1 MEQLQ
6 EHTQQAGKKPPAA
19 LVVASQHAWHL
30 WHRTDAGRHVSGPGF
45 SPACCAY
52 CSYLTRRPHC
62 YLPQFVYPGASAST
76 PVKVFRD
83 IRLHLCCVVCF
94 TENEEGGWGVLK
106 GDSTLV
112 RGQTDGLCV
121 GYLQPG
127 GGWGNLAVVAE
138 VRSQG
143 SRAKAP
149 QNVIKIKCKRR
160 LRGGFCRWCAQE
172 SCHFYAVSLIHSLY
186 QFVIQGEE
194 AWPAR
199 LIRPRAEKLAFFFLF
214 FPERPEERMN
224 S

>member
-1 MEQLQ
+1 MLRILQLPD
-6 EHTQQAGKKPPAA
+6 TTPPLLPTAIC
-19 LVVASQHAWHL
+19 LSGRIGFHACQSIQ
-30 WHRTDAGRHVSGPGF
+30 RHST
-45 SPACCAY
+45 
-52 CSYLTRRPHC
+52 LIRR
-62 YLPQFVYPGASAST
+62 V
-76 PVKVFRD
+76 D
-83 IRLHLCCVVCF
+83 IRQTTHLCCVVCF

-127 GGWGNLAVVAE
+127 GGWGNLAVVVE